1 MGRSTIYISE
11 DDKVADILACCPL
24 AKKVME
30 KYFGQDFLKRED
42 LERISLKAAIILCR
56 QQIHPLLI
64 ELNRI
69 CL

>member
-11 DDKVADILACCPL
+11 NDKVADILACCPL
-24 AKKVME
+24 AEKVME
-30 KYFGQDFLKRED
+30 KYFGQDFLKRDD
-42 LERISLKAAIILCR
+42 LEKISLKAAIILCR
-56 QQIHPLLI
+56 QRIYPLLI